1 MITLLIRC
9 QREKMIKSLIFIKTG
24 KEIMEENYTK
34 TIYACFIGYIVQAVV
49 NSFVPLLFVTFQ
61 KTYGIPLSQ
70 ITLLI
75 TVNFVVQ
82 LLVDLLSAGFVDKIG
97 YRASM
102 VIAHIFAAAGLGM
115 LTFMPDICS
124 NSFAG
129 LLASVIVYAVGG
141 GLLEVLVSPVVEA
154 CPTDNKEKTMSLLHS
169 FYCWGCTGVV
179 LLSTVFFAI
188 FGIRNW
194 RIMTLIWILLPIANM
209 ILFARVPIYSLQED
223 GVKGMSLGELFKE
236 KIFWMLM
243 IMMLCAGASEQA
255 VSQWASTFAEQGLGI
270 TKTVGDLVGP
280 MMFSI
285 LMGTSRLIYGKFGD
299 RMNLDRFM
307 KLSCALCVAAYLCI
321 SLVPNPVMQLIGCGI
336 CGFSVGIMWPGTFS
350 SASAS
355 LKRGGT
361 ALFAMLALAGDMGC
375 SGGPT
380 LVGMISSVAG
390 GNMRAGILAGVIFP
404 VVLLA
409 GLVFGGRKRIKAKS

>member
-1 MITLLIRC
+1 MTTLLIRF

-24 KEIMEENYTK
+24 EEIMGKNYTK

-124 NSFAG
+124 DSFAG

-188 FGIRNW
+188 FGIRHW
-194 RIMTLIWILLPIANM
+194 RIMTIIWMLLPIANM
-209 ILFARVPIYSLQED
+209 ILFTRVPIYSLQED
-223 GVKGMSLGELFKE
+223 GVKGMSLGGLFKE

-321 SLVPNPVMQLIGCGI
+321 SLVPNPVVQLIGCGI
-336 CGFSVGIMWPGTFS
+336 CGFSVGIMWPGIFS
-350 SASAS
+350 RASAS

-390 GNMRAGILAGVIFP
+390 GNMRIGILAGVIFP

-409 GLVFGGRKRIKAKS
+409 GLVFGGKKRIRTKS

>member
-1 MITLLIRC
+1 ML
-9 QREKMIKSLIFIKTG
+9 KSLIFIKICE
-24 KEIMEENYTK
+24 EIMKENYTK
-34 TIYACFIGYIVQAVV
+34 TIYACFIGYIIQAVV
-49 NSFVPLLFVTFQ
+49 NSFVPLLFVTFR
-61 KTYGIPLSQ
+61 KTYDIPLSQ

-82 LLVDLLSAGFVDKIG
+82 LLIDLLSAGFVDKIG

-102 VIAHIFAAAGLGM
+102 IIAHIFAAAGLGM

-194 RIMTLIWILLPIANM
+194 KIMTLIWMLLPIANM
-209 ILFARVPIYSLQED
+209 ILFTRVPIYSLQED

-285 LMGTSRLIYGKFGD
+285 LMGTSRLLYGKFGD

-321 SLVPNPVMQLIGCGI
+321 SLVPNPVVQLIGCGI

-350 SASAS
+350 RASAS

-380 LVGMISSVAG
+380 LVGMISSAAG
-390 GNMRAGILAGVIFP
+390 GNMQTGILAGVIFP

-409 GLVFGGRKRIKAKS
+409 GLVFGGKKRIRTK

>member
-1 MITLLIRC
+1 M
-9 QREKMIKSLIFIKTG
+9 KK
-24 KEIMEENYTK
+24 NYTK

-102 VIAHIFAAAGLGM
+102 VTAHIFAAAGLGM

-124 NSFAG
+124 DSFAG
-129 LLASVIVYAVGG
+129 LLVSVIVYAVGG

-188 FGIRNW
+188 FGIRHW
-194 RIMTLIWILLPIANM
+194 RIMTIIWMLLPIANM
-209 ILFARVPIYSLQED
+209 ILFTRVPIYSLQED
-223 GVKGMSLGELFKE
+223 GVKGMSLGGLFKE

-321 SLVPNPVMQLIGCGI
+321 SLVPNPVVQLIGCGI

-350 SASAS
+350 RASAS

-390 GNMRAGILAGVIFP
+390 GNMRIGILAGVIFP
-404 VVLLA
+404 VVLFA
-409 GLVFGGRKRIKAKS
+409 GLVFGGKKRIQAKS

>member
-1 MITLLIRC
+1 M
-9 QREKMIKSLIFIKTG
+9 KK
-24 KEIMEENYTK
+24 NYTK

-61 KTYGIPLSQ
+61 KTYGMPLSQ
-70 ITLLI
+70 TTLLI

-102 VIAHIFAAAGLGM
+102 IIAHVFAAASLGM

-188 FGIRNW
+188 FGIRHW
-194 RIMTLIWILLPIANM
+194 RIMTIIWMLLQIANM
-209 ILFARVPIYSLQED
+209 ILFTRVPIYSLQED
-223 GVKGMSLGELFKE
+223 GVKGMSLGGLFKE
-236 KIFWMLM
+236 KIFWLLM

-321 SLVPNPVMQLIGCGI
+321 SLVPNPVVQLIGCGI

-350 SASAS
+350 RASAS

-390 GNMRAGILAGVIFP
+390 GNMRIGILAGVIFP

-409 GLVFGGRKRIKAKS
+409 GLVFGGKTRIRTKS

>member
-1 MITLLIRC
+1 M
-9 QREKMIKSLIFIKTG
+9 KK
-24 KEIMEENYTK
+24 NYTK
-34 TIYACFIGYIVQAVV
+34 TIYVCFIGYIVQAVV

-61 KTYGIPLSQ
+61 KTYGMPLSQ
-70 ITLLI
+70 TTLLI

-102 VIAHIFAAAGLGM
+102 IIAHVFAAAGLGM

-188 FGIRNW
+188 FGIRHW
-194 RIMTLIWILLPIANM
+194 RIMTIIWMLLPIANM
-209 ILFARVPIYSLQED
+209 ILFTRVPIYSLQED
-223 GVKGMSLGELFKE
+223 GVKGMSLGGLFKE
-236 KIFWMLM
+236 KIFWLLM

-321 SLVPNPVMQLIGCGI
+321 SLVPNPVVQLIGCGI

-350 SASAS
+350 RASAS

-390 GNMRAGILAGVIFP
+390 GNMRIGILAGVIFP

-409 GLVFGGRKRIKAKS
+409 GLVFGGKKRIRTKS

>member
-1 MITLLIRC
+1 M
-9 QREKMIKSLIFIKTG
+9 
-24 KEIMEENYTK
+24 
-34 TIYACFIGYIVQAVV
+34 QAVV

-61 KTYGIPLSQ
+61 KTYGMLLSQ

-124 NSFAG
+124 DSFAG

-141 GLLEVLVSPVVEA
+141 
-154 CPTDNKEKTMSLLHS
+154 
-169 FYCWGCTGVV
+169 
-179 LLSTVFFAI
+179 
-188 FGIRNW
+188 
-194 RIMTLIWILLPIANM
+194 
-209 ILFARVPIYSLQED
+209 
-223 GVKGMSLGELFKE
+223 LFKE
-236 KIFWMLM
+236 KIFWLLM

-321 SLVPNPVMQLIGCGI
+321 SLVPNPVVQLIGCGI

-350 SASAS
+350 RASAS

-390 GNMRAGILAGVIFP
+390 GNMRIGILAGVIFP

-409 GLVFGGRKRIKAKS
+409 GLVFGGKKRIRTKS